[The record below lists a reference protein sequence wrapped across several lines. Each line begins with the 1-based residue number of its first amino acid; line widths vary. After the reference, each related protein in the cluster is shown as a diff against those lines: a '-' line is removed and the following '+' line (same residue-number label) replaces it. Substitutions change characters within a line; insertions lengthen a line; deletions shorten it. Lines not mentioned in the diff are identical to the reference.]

1 MHTFAYMAFYESIS
15 DLYDFIFPLNPVQI
29 DFVTDRLAPC
39 EQKNLLD
46 VGCGTGNLC
55 LALGPHFKAIH
66 GIDPDVSMLDI
77 AIEKAGK
84 NHPNLHFSP
93 YGMLD
98 IDTNFSDL
106 DAILCFGNT
115 LVHLSSED
123 EILQFFKQSQ
133 KALKPGGKLLVQIIN
148 YDRILNQD
156 IKGLPGIEND
166 KISFERKYN
175 YLPDKNLIEFET
187 LLSIKESGQ
196 KINNLIH
203 LYPIRKSRL
212 DGLLSEAGFKK
223 VIYYGNFKKE
233 SLTSKSMPLVFEAY
247 I

>member
-1 MHTFAYMAFYESIS
+1 MSFYKSIS
-15 DLYDFIFPLNPVQI
+15 DLYDFIFPLNPVQV
-29 DFVTDRLAPC
+29 DFVKDRLAPC
-39 EQKNLLD
+39 DQKNILD

-55 LALGPHFKAIH
+55 LVLGAHLKSIH
-66 GIDPDVSMLDI
+66 GIDPDLSMLDI

-98 IDTNFSDL
+98 IDTNFRDL

-123 EILQFFKQSQ
+123 EIMQFFRQAI

-148 YDRILNQD
+148 YDRILDQD
-156 IKGLPGIEND
+156 IKGLPSIEND

-175 YLPDKNLIEFET
+175 YLPKKNIIEFET
-187 LLSIKESGQ
+187 TLKIKESGQ
-196 KINNLIH
+196 SIHNLIH
-203 LYPIRKSRL
+203 LFPIRKSSL
-212 DGLLSEAGFKK
+212 DGLLSEAGFKM
-223 VIYYGNFKKE
+223 VTYYGNFKKE
-233 SLTSKSMPLVFEAY
+233 TLTSKSTPLVFEACT
-247 I
+247 